1 MVATL
6 DKARANLHRQLVRDR
21 ITEFLRPHSTG
32 ARVLDLGCGNSPY
45 AALFPNRMCLDI
57 RRRPGAAI
65 VCDAHYL
72 PFMTGSFDLI
82 LSTEVLEHTLEPQ
95 RIVDEIRRVL
105 RPGGRV
111 LLTTRFI
118 FPLHDV
124 PGDYYR
130 FTNYAL
136 AHLFRDWS
144 SARVEA
150 EATTL
155 ETIGVLLHRMA
166 IQCELRAPRLVR
178 PALLVAARLISRLD
192 WLIIRQYGNGART
205 EPVPQMLVSGWHVA
219 ALK

>member
-1 MVATL
+1 
-6 DKARANLHRQLVRDR
+6 
-21 ITEFLRPHSTG
+21 
-32 ARVLDLGCGNSPY
+32 
-45 AALFPNRMCLDI
+45 MCLDI

-65 VCDAHYL
+65 VGDAHWL
-72 PFMTGSFDLI
+72 PFADECLDMI

-136 AHLFRDWS
+136 SHLFRGWS
-144 SARVEA
+144 SVQVDA

-155 ETIGVLLHRMA
+155 ETVGILLHRMTMQA
-166 IQCELRAPRLVR
+166 ELRAQRLVR
-178 PALLVAARLISRLD
+178 PVLLLAAKLIGRLG
-192 WLIIRQYGNGART
+192 WLMVRQYGDGARSR
-205 EPVPQMLVSGWHVA
+205 PVPDMLVSGWHVTA
-219 ALK
+219 TK